1 MAVVKCIEMSKEGAE
16 LRRLSESIDALSL
29 KSDAEEYGKIMDA
42 LANQN
47 DNFTRLAEETQ
58 THVSHITEV
67 MQKGLNELGCTV
79 ESADAHI
86 NSSDL
91 QYQYKGR
98 TYNLTIKIDEVK

>member
-1 MAVVKCIEMSKEGAE
+1 MSKEGAE

-42 LANQN
+42 LANKN

>member
-1 MAVVKCIEMSKEGAE
+1 
-16 LRRLSESIDALSL
+16 
-29 KSDAEEYGKIMDA
+29 
-42 LANQN
+42 
-47 DNFTRLAEETQ
+47 
-58 THVSHITEV
+58 